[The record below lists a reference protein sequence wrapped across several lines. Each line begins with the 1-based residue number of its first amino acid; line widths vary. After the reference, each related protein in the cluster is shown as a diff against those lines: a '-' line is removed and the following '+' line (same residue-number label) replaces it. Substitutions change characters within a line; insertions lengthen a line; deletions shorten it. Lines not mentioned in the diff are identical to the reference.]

1 MAFVERRVFYGKV
14 GQAGALAEHLAG
26 LGKIVEQH
34 GGAMDLRFLTDHNS
48 GRTDRVVMEWTVDAL
63 SDFEALNH
71 VLAASDAA
79 RKAFGQWEKQMN
91 DMVHYAETEVWQ
103 LH

>member
-14 GQAGALAEHLAG
+14 GQAGALAEHLAS
-26 LGKIVEQH
+26 LNKIAEQH

-48 GRTDRVVMEWTVDAL
+48 GRTDRVVMEWTVNAL
-63 SDFEALNH
+63 SDFESLGPM
-71 VLAASDAA
+71 LASDAA
-79 RKAFGQWEKQMN
+79 RKAFAQWEKRMN